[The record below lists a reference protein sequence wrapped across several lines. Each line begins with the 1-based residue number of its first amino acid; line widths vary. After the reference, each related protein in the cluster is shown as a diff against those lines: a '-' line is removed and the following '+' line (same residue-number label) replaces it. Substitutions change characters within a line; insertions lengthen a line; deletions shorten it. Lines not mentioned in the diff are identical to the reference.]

1 MTRTDH
7 DLAAACAGGDEAAW
21 ESFVQRVGPVI
32 WRVTWRII
40 GDRFSR
46 QSADDIF
53 QEVLLRFLEN
63 DGRLFR
69 KYDPG
74 RGSLELY
81 VSLVTRSVVL
91 NHLRANGRRRD
102 SRHLSLQ
109 ELDPYDSLLACGRE
123 EPQAI
128 GFHVEDWQ
136 LDAALATLAPREHQV
151 VDMIYRDRLQG
162 PEIALRLGIAEA
174 TVRSIKR
181 AALGKLRKF
190 FCIR

>member
-1 MTRTDH
+1 MNSTDR
-7 DLAAACAGGDEAAW
+7 DLADACARADEAAW
-21 ESFVQRVGPVI
+21 EQFVRRVGPVI

-46 QSADDIF
+46 QSADDVF
-53 QEVLLRFLEN
+53 QEVLLRFLAD

-81 VSLVTRSVVL
+81 ASLVTRSAVL
-91 NHLRANGRRRD
+91 NHLRANGRRQD
-102 SRHLSLQ
+102 STHQSLQ
-109 ELDPYDSLLACGRE
+109 ELDPYDSLFACSRG
-123 EPQAI
+123 EPPEI

-151 VDMIYRDRLQG
+151 IDLLFRDGLRSS
-162 PEIALRLGIAEA
+162 EVALRLGIAEA

-181 AALGKLRKF
+181 GGLAKLKKF
-190 FCIR
+190 FCVD